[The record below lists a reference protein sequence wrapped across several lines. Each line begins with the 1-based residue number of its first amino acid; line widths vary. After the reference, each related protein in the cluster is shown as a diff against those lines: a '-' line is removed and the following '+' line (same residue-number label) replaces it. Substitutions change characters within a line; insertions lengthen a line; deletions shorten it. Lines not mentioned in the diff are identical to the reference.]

1 MDIVLRAAFVWVL
14 LAVAM
19 RVGGKREIAQMSA
32 FDLIMLVTVGDLIG
46 QTVMQEDYSLTA
58 GVLAVCTFALMAVG
72 LQYVTWRFPATQSA
86 IEGRPSI
93 IVRDGV
99 ADLDVLHSE
108 RIPLHDLHEAAR
120 GGGIRDLRDI
130 DLCVLETAARS
141 RSSPRAAQ
149 ETTKRRIP
157 TQATT
162 RRPRT
167 PTRAHRECQH
177 GPMPQDTLDG
187 LIRLLDLEAIEVNI
201 FRGLSSEEGLQRVFG
216 GQVAGQALVAAART
230 VDDPERMVHS
240 LHSYFLRPGDPNL
253 PILYDVDRIRDGRS
267 FTTRRVVAIQH
278 GRAIF
283 NLHASFHIAEH
294 GLDHQEV
301 MPPDLPQP
309 DELPDWKTRMEPHR
323 ETLGES
329 WDRPRPI
336 DLRYIRDDPMS
347 RTGQS
352 ATSQQVWLRAA
363 GELPDDPTLHACVV
377 TYASDLTLLDTT
389 LLPFGL
395 GWNNANLQMASL
407 DHAMWF
413 HRPFRADEWL
423 LYDQQAISTS
433 GSRGLARGEI
443 YTRGGAL
450 AASVMQEGLVRVRR

>member
-1 MDIVLRAAFVWVL
+1 
-14 LAVAM
+14 
-19 RVGGKREIAQMSA
+19 
-32 FDLIMLVTVGDLIG
+32 
-46 QTVMQEDYSLTA
+46 
-58 GVLAVCTFALMAVG
+58 
-72 LQYVTWRFPATQSA
+72 
-86 IEGRPSI
+86 
-93 IVRDGV
+93 
-99 ADLDVLHSE
+99 
-108 RIPLHDLHEAAR
+108 
-120 GGGIRDLRDI
+120 
-130 DLCVLETAARS
+130 
-141 RSSPRAAQ
+141 
-149 ETTKRRIP
+149 
-157 TQATT
+157 
-162 RRPRT
+162 
-167 PTRAHRECQH
+167 
-177 GPMPQDTLDG
+177 MPQDTLDG

-423 LYDQQAISTS
+423 LYEQQAISTS